1 MSNFFTKNKNV
12 ILYSTAAV
20 VGVVALVKL
29 FPGKDTTGNGEPVFD
44 EPTNNDTQNG
54 FTAIAI
60 ANKLYEAMK
69 GVGTDESA
77 ILEALT
83 PLSETMFA
91 QVVEAFGKKSYITL
105 VPPFVA
111 SGDLIHWLKSEL
123 TSSEYKR
130 LKQKYPN
137 IL

>member
-1 MSNFFTKNKNV
+1 MSNFFTKNKKP
-12 ILYSTAAV
+12 ILITSALV
-20 VGVVALVKL
+20 VGVVAIVKL

-83 PLSETMFA
+83 PLTETMFS
-91 QVVEAFGKKSYITL
+91 QVVEAFGKKSYLTIT
-105 VPPFVA
+105 PPFVA
-111 SGDLIHWLKSEL
+111 SGDLVHWLKSEL
-123 TSSEYKR
+123 TSSEYNR

-137 IL
+137 VL